1 MRKIL
6 SFLPMLVLGITLAV
20 AQTGPI
26 TGRVVDENGQPVTG
40 ASVLIKGTSSGA
52 SADAN
57 GNFKIS
63 AKPGD
68 VLVISAI
75 GIPSKEVSV
84 TSNANITISLA
95 RQSQNLSE
103 VVVTALGIRRS
114 KNTLP
119 YAAQQVSGEDV
130 SR

>member
-1 MRKIL
+1 MPKIL

-26 TGRVVDENGQPVTG
+26 TGRVVDETGQPVTG
-40 ASVLIKGTSSGA
+40 ASVLIKGTSAGA

-57 GNFKIS
+57 GNFSIN

-68 VLVISAI
+68 VLVISAV
-75 GIPSKEVSV
+75 GIPDREVTV
-84 TSNANITISLA
+84 TSGSKLTVTLT

-103 VVVTALGIRRS
+103 VVVTALGIRR
-114 KNTLP
+114 N
-119 YAAQQVSGEDV
+119 
-130 SR
+130 